1 MEKTE
6 IDPTKV
12 NYCGCCEPADE
23 SVDAKERK
31 FCGAESTEGPGT
43 CTDHY
48 CGVNK
53 EGSAKVNYCFYDE
66 NKDEFKTVCK
76 EPLKD
81 PIKPEDDFL
90 ACGKCEEMPSMAPSP
105 AVTVSPSISSA
116 PSLSL
121 QPSQDPSEFPSSMP
135 SNDSILLFERIDYQ
149 DFEDKNW
156 GDYWVSDPNFNQ
168 EAKLSDKFKD
178 VNGQDT
184 VGIKLKKDAA
194 VYTNPSI
201 STASYSVIKIE
212 FLVLFKN
219 MLWAEKDSFWV
230 EYKRDGNCN
239 DLSSWTPMMSVGEGL
254 SDEGSLFT
262 NKLWYEISRE
272 VDVSGA
278 SDICLRLRMI
288 DLTFDKDT
296 KTETRI
302 DNLEILGAS

>member
-66 NKDEFKTVCK
+66 SKDEFKTVCK

-105 AVTVSPSISSA
+105 AVTVSSSISSA
-116 PSLSL
+116 PSLSTEPSIL
-121 QPSQDPSEFPSSMP
+121 PTQQPSVFPSEQPSLDPSGSP
-135 SNDSILLFERIDYQ
+135 
-149 DFEDKNW
+149 
-156 GDYWVSDPNFNQ
+156 
-168 EAKLSDKFKD
+168 
-178 VNGQDT
+178 T
-184 VGIKLKKDAA
+184 
-194 VYTNPSI
+194 
-201 STASYSVIKIE
+201 
-212 FLVLFKN
+212 
-219 MLWAEKDSFWV
+219 
-230 EYKRDGNCN
+230 
-239 DLSSWTPMMSVGEGL
+239 LSSAPSTGECNNAQCDCYETACQYGVDNDGL
-254 SDEGSLFT
+254 LYPSHYKG
-262 NKLWYEISRE
+262 
-272 VDVSGA
+272 
-278 SDICLRLRMI
+278 M
-288 DLTFDKDT
+288 
-296 KTETRI
+296 
-302 DNLEILGAS
+302 